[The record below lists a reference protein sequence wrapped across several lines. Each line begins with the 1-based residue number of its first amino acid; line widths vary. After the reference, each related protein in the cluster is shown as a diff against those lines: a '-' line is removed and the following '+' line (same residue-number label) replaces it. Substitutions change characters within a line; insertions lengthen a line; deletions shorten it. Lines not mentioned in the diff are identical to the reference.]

1 MTELK
6 YFVVD
11 GLAHFPFILFI
22 VFVLD
27 RSDDHFASAVEYIN
41 A

>member
-1 MTELK
+1 MAKLK

-11 GLAHFPFILFI
+11 GLAHFPFILSI

-27 RSDDHFASAVEYIN
+27 RSDDHFTGAVEYII